1 MPDSGDAER
10 RIELVPGSPI
20 SKGAEMKA
28 SFRAVLVAAGMVVAS
43 AYGASAALYLQ
54 ASSGETQLATE
65 PNKSKSISM
74 NSTDASLGISQK
86 NGVVDIAATGNYF
99 IMAAIQVGGNG
110 TATGKVAVW
119 LRVNGKDVDN
129 SNAEQSVLEP
139 KFTAVLVS
147 QGVNSLK
154 KGDKVEVMYAGTTPG
169 VGIVYSKP
177 ADQPA
182 VPSIIFS
189 LFKLD

>member
-1 MPDSGDAER
+1 
-10 RIELVPGSPI
+10 
-20 SKGAEMKA
+20 MKA
-28 SFRAVLVAAGMVVAS
+28 RFTALLAAAMLLGS

-54 ASSGETQLATE
+54 ASSTESQLATDAKGK
-65 PNKSKSISM
+65 PIAM

>member
-1 MPDSGDAER
+1 
-10 RIELVPGSPI
+10 
-20 SKGAEMKA
+20 MKA
-28 SFRAVLVAAGMVVAS
+28 RFTALLAAAMLLGS

-54 ASSGETQLATE
+54 ASSTESQLATDAKGK
-65 PNKSKSISM
+65 PIAM

-99 IMAAIQVGGNG
+99 IVAAVQVGGNA
-110 TATGKVAVW
+110 TATGKVRLW

-129 SNAEQSVLEP
+129 SNCEQSVP
-139 KFTAVLVS
+139 MPGFTTVMVS
-147 QGVNSLK
+147 QGVNALK
-154 KGDKVEVMYAGTTPG
+154 KGDKVEAMFAGSAPG
-169 VGIVYSKP
+169 LGIVYSKP
-177 ADQPA
+177 EGEPA

>member
-1 MPDSGDAER
+1 
-10 RIELVPGSPI
+10 
-20 SKGAEMKA
+20 MKA
-28 SFRAVLVAAGMVVAS
+28 RFTSLLAAVMLLGS

-54 ASSGETQLATE
+54 ASSSESQLATDAKGK
-65 PNKSKSISM
+65 PITM
-74 NSTDASLGISQK
+74 NSTDATLGISQK
-86 NGVVDIAATGNYF
+86 NGVVEIAASGNYF

-110 TATGKVAVW
+110 SATGKVAVW
-119 LRVNGKDVDN
+119 LRVNGKDIDN
-129 SNAEQSVLEP
+129 SNAEQSVLDP

-154 KGDKVEVMYAGTTPG
+154 KGDKVEVMYSGSAPG
-169 VGIVYSKP
+169 LGIVFSKP